1 MVTAADPVNSRIE
14 KFIDKAVAA
23 GAEVIRLEGQGAA
36 IAYLKIFL
44 RDNDVRSFLVS
55 PELKARPPFREEF
68 IGALEMLPAGELWAD
83 AGIVAADFGVAETGT
98 LVHFDRSDEEK
109 NVWTLPE
116 ICFCLLDNGKIVQDL
131 EAIAPELSS
140 HLARTD
146 LPSPQVS
153 LVTGPSRTAD
163 IENELTI
170 GVHGPSRLVILMI

>member
-1 MVTAADPVNSRIE
+1 MSLD
-14 KFIDKAVAA
+14 KFIDMAVAA
-23 GAEVIRLEGQGAA
+23 GAEVVRLESADAA
-36 IAYLKIFL
+36 VTYLKNYL
-44 RDNDVRSFLVS
+44 RDNGVRSILIS
-55 PELKARPPFREEF
+55 PELRARPPFRDEF
-68 IGALEMLPAGELWAD
+68 SGAPEKPPAGEIWAD
-83 AGIVAADFGVAETGT
+83 VGIVAADFGVAETGT

-116 ICFCLLDNGKIVQDL
+116 ICFCLLDNRLIVQNL
-131 EAIAPELSS
+131 EAIAPGLSK

-170 GVHGPSRLVILMI
+170 GVHGPARLIILII

>member
-1 MVTAADPVNSRIE
+1 MSLD

-23 GAEVIRLEGQGAA
+23 GAEVVRFESAGAA
-36 IAYLKIFL
+36 VTYLGKYL
-44 RDNDVRSFLVS
+44 QDNGVRSILVS
-55 PELKARPPFREEF
+55 PELKARPPFRDKF
-68 IGALEMLPAGELWAD
+68 SGAPVTPPAGELWVE

-116 ICFCLLDNGKIVQDL
+116 ICFCLLDNGKIVQNL
-131 EAIAPELSS
+131 EAIVPELSK
-140 HLARTD
+140 HLGRTD

-170 GVHGPSRLVILMI
+170 GVHGPARLVILMI